1 MPGACPALS
10 NVPARP
16 LRQPLWMLLPLPL
29 PSLPSGCSLG
39 HPKRSGAAQLEAEAR
54 PPHPQVL
61 SLDTGPGPPKAG
73 KPCLHFAATAPK
85 GAFGGPTCAFV
96 FIPPT
101 PSPLQPS
108 SAHTRPRS
116 AGQSTEASV
125 TVCRGSWHQ
134 PRAQARLLGWR

>member
-73 KPCLHFAATAPK
+73 KPCLHFA
-85 GAFGGPTCAFV
+85 V
-96 FIPPT
+96 PPALLFLF
-101 PSPLQPS
+101 PPPPVLFSHRQ
-108 SAHTRPRS
+108 HTRGLAQPVR
-116 AGQSTEASV
+116 ARRPL